1 MGPSHSPPTHELEG
15 EAATFD
21 IFVQSV
27 DLRWCLLLHCD
38 FASLAAV
45 RQLASAFTADV
56 PLVLNSEHWCG
67 SASNRTA
74 LHAAQWA
81 AGGDTLHVALSQPL
95 GQTVVSLRCSTAGE
109 RELALAGGAEVDEEG
124 EEGGDNLVMV
134 VLHPIGHESRL
145 TAAQLGD
152 MAPSLAQFL
161 HEPLTRTTTE
171 VQGPTHNQAVKVV
184 SVAPDAIVRADR
196 PDAPP
201 PPARGLRA
209 SRSRHLVASGGLDGI
224 SRVSGVTPRG
234 NTLEAA
240 PLSVALRHGSH
251 LTAAEVRPSGALL
264 TACERSSTLRVYEL
278 EPVHLAAERIAAAG
292 MAPPNPSTH
301 EWNYVERARLSHA
314 DAPPS
319 VAAAAWLD
327 DSTLVEA
334 GYAEQPE
341 QAGAVAAAAGHGA
354 PPCRVLRT
362 WRLSSAHSSSMPPP
376 TVSVARYHD
385 GRGEARL
392 DDGAGDVSA
401 LAAADGLVV
410 VTHNPLDLTRPPPHL
425 GSGFADVWIAVP
437 SQSGDASAPPELA
450 PLRRLRKHTAPLYAC
465 AIGGA
470 RRRSLPE
477 TSSLRSPP
485 SRSQTPR
492 LACAQAD

>member
-1 MGPSHSPPTHELEG
+1 MNRSQSPPTHELEG
-15 EAATFD
+15 EAATFN

-45 RQLASAFTADV
+45 RQLASPFTADV
-56 PLVLNSEHWCG
+56 PLVLNSEHWCA

-124 EEGGDNLVMV
+124 EAGGDDLVMV

-171 VQGPTHNQAVKVV
+171 VEGPTHNQAVKSV
-184 SVAPDAIVRADR
+184 SAAPDAIVRADR

-209 SRSRHLVASGGLDGI
+209 RRSRHLVASGGLDGAPLPASAPAHSRAIARFTHSLSPVGI
-224 SRVSGVTPRG
+224 SRVYGVTPRG

-240 PLSVALRHGSH
+240 PLSVALRQ
-251 LTAAEVRPSGALL
+251 
-264 TACERSSTLRVYEL
+264 
-278 EPVHLAAERIAAAG
+278 
-292 MAPPNPSTH
+292 
-301 EWNYVERARLSHA
+301 RL
-314 DAPPS
+314 
-319 VAAAAWLD
+319 
-327 DSTLVEA
+327 
-334 GYAEQPE
+334 
-341 QAGAVAAAAGHGA
+341 
-354 PPCRVLRT
+354 
-362 WRLSSAHSSSMPPP
+362 PPP
-376 TVSVARYHD
+376 PQR
-385 GRGEARL
+385 
-392 DDGAGDVSA
+392 
-401 LAAADGLVV
+401 
-410 VTHNPLDLTRPPPHL
+410 
-425 GSGFADVWIAVP
+425 
-437 SQSGDASAPPELA
+437 
-450 PLRRLRKHTAPLYAC
+450 
-465 AIGGA
+465 
-470 RRRSLPE
+470 
-477 TSSLRSPP
+477 
-485 SRSQTPR
+485 
-492 LACAQAD
+492 